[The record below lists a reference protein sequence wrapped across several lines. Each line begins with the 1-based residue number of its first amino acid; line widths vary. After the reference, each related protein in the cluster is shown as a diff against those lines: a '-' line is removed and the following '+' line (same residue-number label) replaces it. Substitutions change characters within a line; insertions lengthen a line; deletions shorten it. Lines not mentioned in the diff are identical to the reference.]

1 MDHFEKKENN
11 CGEIMTVLLNTQ
23 NLAIGYKSNKIEKVL
38 ASDINLNLKSGQLV
52 ALIGQNGVGKST
64 LIRTLIGLQPPLNGK
79 IQLAGKELK
88 HYKPNDLAR
97 IISLVLTDTVQSAGL
112 TVMELVAM
120 GRAPYTSWNGQLS
133 AKDWEKVCW
142 AIEKTRIN
150 YIENKYLHEL
160 SDGQLQKAMIARAIA
175 QDGELIIL
183 DEPTAHLD
191 LNNRVE
197 IMTLLKE
204 LTTTTNKAILVATH
218 ELQLTLQLADYL
230 WLSNFNMPIV
240 AGVPED
246 LALNG
251 AIEKTFFFEKFDYDI
266 ITGKATLTNSKRR
279 SITIG
284 NGDPKW
290 KYWTENALNRN
301 GYYHQEL
308 APISIEQSQPQ
319 HWEVIFDN
327 KNITAN
333 SIEELLEIL
342 NSFEDKKSH

>member
-1 MDHFEKKENN
+1 MA
-11 CGEIMTVLLNTQ
+11 VLLETH
-23 NLAIGYKSNKIEKVL
+23 NLAIGYKTKKVEKVL
-38 ASDINLNLKSGQLV
+38 AKDINLSLKSGQLV
-52 ALIGQNGVGKST
+52 ALVGQNGVGKST
-64 LIRTLIGLQPPLNGK
+64 LIRTLIGLQPALNGK
-79 IQLAGKELK
+79 VDLLGKEVV
-88 HYKPNDLAR
+88 HYKPNELAK
-97 IISLVLTDTVQSAGL
+97 IISLVLTDTIQSAGL

-133 AKDWEKVCW
+133 SKDWEKVCW

-150 YIENKYLHEL
+150 YIEDKFLHEL

-230 WLSNFNMPIV
+230 WLSNFNTPII

-246 LALNG
+246 LAING

-266 ITGKATLTNSKRR
+266 ITGKATLINAKKKSVHIKY
-279 SITIG
+279 S
-284 NGDPKW
+284 DPKW
-290 KYWTENALNRN
+290 KYWTENALNRI
-301 GYYHQEL
+301 GFYHDDSAMLIVEEGESQDWKVSFGSINST
-308 APISIEQSQPQ
+308 ATSIE
-319 HWEVIFDN
+319 D
-327 KNITAN
+327 
-333 SIEELLEIL
+333 LLKIL
-342 NSFEDKKSH
+342 GSMEQ